1 MKVRKSAFAHLVSA
15 VLALSLATGA
25 PVLAQDSPNEQS
37 VTQKPDGTVV
47 ITLLVYG
54 EDACP
59 QPNGDDIVVCAR
71 RPEAERYRI
80 PPKLR
85 QKADD
90 FSGDRGSWTS
100 HNEALEASTR
110 FTRPNSCSTV
120 GTGGQT
126 GCLAAALHQWY
137 LERQM
142 DKKSKK

>member
-1 MKVRKSAFAHLVSA
+1 MNVRKSALAYLVSA
-15 VLALSLATGA
+15 VLALGLATGV

-37 VTQKPDGTVV
+37 VTQKADGTVV

-54 EDACP
+54 EDDCP
-59 QPNGDDIVVCAR
+59 QAKGDDIVVCAR

-137 LERQM
+137 LEKQM
-142 DKKSKK
+142 DKRREK

>member
-1 MKVRKSAFAHLVSA
+1 MTIRKSFLAPLFPAALALILAAGTSAFAE
-15 VLALSLATGA
+15 
-25 PVLAQDSPNEQS
+25 DSPNEQS
-37 VTQKPDGTVV
+37 VTQKADGTVV

-59 QPNGDDIVVCAR
+59 KTSGEEIVVCAR

-85 QKADD
+85 ETPDD
-90 FSGDRGSWTS
+90 YSGDRGSWTTHAS
-100 HNEALEASTR
+100 ALDYASRTS
-110 FTRPNSCSTV
+110 RPNSCSPD
-120 GTGGQT
+120 GTFGQT

-142 DKKSKK
+142 DKKGEK